1 MLAFESRSPKTLFTF
16 AGIATASEVFMCMF
30 CIISVKLEAAHLVQV
45 AGRARFYS
53 PVMTAI
59 RFVGP
64 LCIFTYFIY

>member
-1 MLAFESRSPKTLFTF
+1 
-16 AGIATASEVFMCMF
+16 MCMF

-64 LCIFTYFIY
+64 HVFLLILFINALCFVAVN